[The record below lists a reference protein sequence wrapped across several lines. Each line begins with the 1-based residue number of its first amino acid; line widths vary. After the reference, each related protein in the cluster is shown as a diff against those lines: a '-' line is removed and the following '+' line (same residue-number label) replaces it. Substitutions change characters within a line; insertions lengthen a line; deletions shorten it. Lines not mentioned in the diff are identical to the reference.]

1 MNITDPIA
9 DMLTRIRNACKAKHK
24 KVDIP
29 SSKLKKSVAQAL
41 LDSKYIANFVE
52 VEDNRQNLLR
62 IFLKYDKENRSV
74 VTGLKRISKPG
85 LRIYFKKENLKLL
98 ERQLGMILLSTSKGI
113 LTDQQARNQK
123 IGGEAI
129 CKVW

>member
-98 ERQLGMILLSTSKGI
+98 ERQLGMTLLSTSKGI

>member
-1 MNITDPIA
+1 MNVTDPIA
-9 DMLTRIRNACKAKHK
+9 DILTRIRNACKAKHK

-29 SSKLKKSVAQAL
+29 SSKLKKQIAQVL
-41 LDSKYIANFVE
+41 LDNKYIANFVE
-52 VEDNRQNLLR
+52 VEDERQNLLR
-62 IFLKYDKENRSV
+62 IFLKYDRENRSV
-74 VTGLKRISKPG
+74 ITGLKRVSKPG
-85 LRIYFKKENLKLL
+85 LRIYFKKEDLKLL
-98 ERQLGMILLSTSKGI
+98 KRQLGMTLLSTSKGI